1 MYSYRGKTPDI
12 DEEANKVESVC
23 KGCEERYTACWGSCK
38 KYIEAKAAHD
48 EQKRSR
54 EKDRI
59 MNDAIDS
66 VHYTGLKYERNNRRQ
81 KT

>member
-1 MYSYRGKTPDI
+1 M
-12 DEEANKVESVC
+12 ESVC
-23 KGCEERYTACWGSCK
+23 KGCAERHTACWGSCK
-38 KYIEAKAAHD
+38 KYIEAK
-48 EQKRSR
+48 EENERQKKAI

-59 MNDAIDS
+59 MNDVIDS

>member
-1 MYSYRGKTPDI
+1 MK
-12 DEEANKVESVC
+12 SVC
-23 KGCEERYTACWGSCK
+23 KGCTERHTSCWGSCK

-54 EKDRI
+54 EKDVVLHDMI
-59 MNDAIDS
+59 ES
-66 VHYTGLKYERNNRRQ
+66 VYYNGKKYERNNRRQ

>member
-1 MYSYRGKTPDI
+1 MK
-12 DEEANKVESVC
+12 SVC
-23 KGCEERYTACWGSCK
+23 KGCEERYTACWGSCQ
-38 KYIEAKAAHD
+38 KYIGAKEEH
-48 EQKRSR
+48 EKQKKSR

-59 MNDAIDS
+59 INDMLDS

>member
-1 MYSYRGKTPDI
+1 M
-12 DEEANKVESVC
+12 ESVC

-38 KYIEAKAAHD
+38 KYIDAKEAHD
-48 EQKRSR
+48 KQKRAI
-54 EKDRI
+54 EKDI
-59 MNDAIDS
+59 VLHDMIES